1 MPKINFVCPRCNSKF
16 GIDLEDTI
24 ECTNC
29 HQEFNKKD
37 LEKISKNK
45 ILSTSEKKEFI
56 KAFIDDNNNSL

>member
-1 MPKINFVCPRCNSKF
+1 MSKINFICPRCKNKF

-37 LEKISKNK
+37 LEKITKHR
-45 ILSTSEKKEFI
+45 ILSTSEKKEFL
-56 KAFIDDNNNSL
+56 KTFMDDNNNSL